1 MPLYGQEIEVS
12 PSAPAAATVARGD
25 RRPLGMS
32 ENIGQ

>member
-12 PSAPAAATVARGD
+12 PLLPPRQSRAAIAGR
-25 RRPLGMS
+25 LGMS